1 MKCRRGVMSRT
12 AKSHPAYFLFRT
24 YSGPS
29 ASVPITPS
37 SFRPLL
43 RTPGLC
49 TPLPLR
55 TLLLRI
61 SPLFSGYSGVS
72 PRHMARPCSWYFPPF
87 RTILDFST
95 SWSSDYVLVSSVDTP
110 TTFRTTPLYS
120 VALDTGLVLRTYI
133 GRLDS
138 IPVHYLN
145 LFKSSLHTPLDS
157 SSTIRSESS
166 LRIASHS
173 ALRSPTPASLCE
185 APAASAPERH
195 SHIRNTSPRPRNT
208 TGLFATL

>member
-1 MKCRRGVMSRT
+1 MSRT

-43 RTPGLC
+43 PTPGLC

-72 PRHMARPCSWYFPPF
+72 PRHMARPCSHCFPPF
-87 RTILDFST
+87 RILLNFS
-95 SWSSDYVLVSSVDTP
+95 VLVNLVDTP

-145 LFKSSLHTPLDS
+145 LFKSSLHTSLDS

-166 LRIASHS
+166 LRIASYS
-173 ALRSPTPASLCE
+173 ALRSPTSASPCE
-185 APAASAPERH
+185 AS
-195 SHIRNTSPRPRNT
+195 SPLQPRN
-208 TGLFATL
+208 ATRVSGTPVQDPGTPPDSSPH